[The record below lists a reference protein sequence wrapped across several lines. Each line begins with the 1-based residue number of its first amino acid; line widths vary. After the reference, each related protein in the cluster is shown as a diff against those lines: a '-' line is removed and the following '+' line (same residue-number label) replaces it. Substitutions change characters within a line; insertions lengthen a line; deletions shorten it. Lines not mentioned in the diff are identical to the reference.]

1 MEKGFPEWLA
11 LDPNKIKSTASA
23 STGGAEDEAKR
34 EQEEEQAQEDY
45 E

>member
-11 LDPNKIKSTASA
+11 LDPDKITSTASA
-23 STGGAEDEAKR
+23 ATNAEDEAKK
-34 EQEEEQAQEDY
+34 EMEDEQAQEDY